1 MSVCGDG
8 EYILYTALAWRN
20 KAFGSALDF
29 AWGSKDN
36 SNDYA
41 IRESGTS
48 VRIYRNFKEKGGG
61 LDVGFVAEGL
71 SGGVLL
77 GVKGQ
82 GGIGFFDWETG
93 GLVRRI
99 EVDPKNV
106 SQILVLFPGLY
117 ANFMPIGVLVR
128 EWRARH
134 TCLRR
139 DLLCFALLERKLCW
153 RGSGWSSGG

>member
-1 MSVCGDG
+1 MDKTDILRR
-8 EYILYTALAWRN
+8 YIIYTAVAWRN

-29 AWGSKDN
+29 AWGSKSN

-41 IRESGTS
+41 IRESAMT
-48 VRIYRNFKEKGGG
+48 VRIFKNFKEKAGG
-61 LDVGFVAEGL
+61 LDVGFQAEGL

-93 GLVRRI
+93 SLVRRI

-106 SQILVLFPGLY
+106 SHDILITGLVLIRPGILV
-117 ANFMPIGVLVR
+117 R
-128 EWRARH
+128 KWRISC
-134 TCLRR
+134 TCLRGYFLR
-139 DLLCFALLERKLCW
+139 PSLLKGVVQRSPLER
-153 RGSGWSSGG
+153 